1 MARTLSPAKYK
12 NNAIRIERAGAK
24 ELRKLINEWMQEMR
38 RMVNK
43 GLNEQIRKD
52 QADSLTLELTD
63 WEIVETKGIVK
74 IKPAILDIISK
85 SGENT
90 TRLFS
95 IEASFDTLNMQA
107 VELAETITSTMVRE
121 VTDETRKGIS
131 YAIRDG
137 LQGGRSIPQI
147 AKSIKPLVG
156 LTETQIISVANY
168 EERLLIDRPTWN
180 RKQIDRSVNKY
191 ERKKHRE
198 RTRTIARTESSTA
211 MNEGSLNVYES
222 EEVDVEWIAVK
233 GNEFD
238 PEECQDNDGKIFS
251 IAEARGRI
259 PVHPN
264 CECLWGPHV
273 EVAA

>member
-1 MARTLSPAKYK
+1 MPRKITPAKYK

-24 ELRKLINEWMQEMR
+24 ELRKLINEWMEEMR
-38 RMVNK
+38 KMVNK

-52 QADSLTLELTD
+52 QADSLTLELTE

-90 TRLFS
+90 TQLFS
-95 IEASFDTLNMQA
+95 IEASFDTLNTQA

-156 LTETQIISVANY
+156 LTESQVISVANY

-180 RKQIDRSVNKY
+180 RKQIDRGVNKY

-198 RTRTIARTESSTA
+198 RTRMIARTESSTA

-222 EEVDVEWIAVK
+222 EEVDVEWIAVA

>member
-1 MARTLSPAKYK
+1 MPRTITPAKYK
-12 NNAIRIERAGAK
+12 NNAIRIERTGAK

-38 RMVNK
+38 KMVNK

-52 QADSLTLELTD
+52 QADSLTLELTE
-63 WEIVETKGIVK
+63 WEIVEQKGIVK

-95 IEASFDTLNMQA
+95 IEASFDTLNRQA
-107 VELAETITSTMVRE
+107 VELAETITATMVRE
-121 VTDETRKGIS
+121 VTEETRKGIS

-137 LQGGRSIPQI
+137 LEGGRSIPQI
-147 AKSIKPLVG
+147 AKEIKPLVG
-156 LTETQIISVANY
+156 LTESQVISVANY

-198 RTRTIARTESSTA
+198 RTQMIARTESSTA

-238 PEECQDNDGKIFS
+238 PEECQDNDGRVFS

-264 CECLWGPHV
+264 CE
-273 EVAA
+273 